1 MTERLLSAT
10 ASDEL
15 PRGTEYV
22 FSAEDADMLFKRR
35 GMFFPHA
42 LCRLCQSGKGR
53 AVFSFYSFDM
63 KIRSQRSLEKKEAD
77 KNRAWQVVSSLR
89 ALFPNHSGIW
99 SIDCPAFEMS
109 QSGKV
114 HFTAKYMGHAFF
126 ICRCRRHPTYLSALW
141 GRAGRGRQLLPRKAV
156 WYHCPDAPE
165 EDAAEEEDESGVP
178 LQECFACGAAS
189 EGEGVDAN
197 EVLFNQEL
205 EEGLSDRRG
214 GDDFGGYELE
224 AERIRSQDS
233 ALHPVSAFAD
243 VPFTMNPK
251 F

>member
-1 MTERLLSAT
+1 MTERLLSDRL

-15 PRGTEYV
+15 PRGTGYV

-42 LCRLCQSGKGR
+42 LCGLCQRGKGR

-89 ALFPNHSGIW
+89 ALFPNPSGIW
-99 SIDCPAFEMS
+99 QIDCPAFEMS

-141 GRAGRGRQLLPRKAV
+141 GRAGRGRELLPRKAV
-156 WYHCPDAPE
+156 
-165 EDAAEEEDESGVP
+165 
-178 LQECFACGAAS
+178 
-189 EGEGVDAN
+189 
-197 EVLFNQEL
+197 
-205 EEGLSDRRG
+205 
-214 GDDFGGYELE
+214 
-224 AERIRSQDS
+224 
-233 ALHPVSAFAD
+233 
-243 VPFTMNPK
+243 
-251 F
+251 